1 MTEETPPGTDDLP
14 TLRHEYDTRG
24 LDVGGLDPDPLV
36 QFGRWFEDAA
46 AEGVY
51 EPHAVALATVGPDG
65 RPSCRYVLLR
75 GVDARGLTFYTN
87 YGSRKGRDL
96 DARPDAAL
104 LFFWPQLE
112 RQVRVE
118 GRVGRGDAA
127 AADAYFAERPRA
139 SQVGAWASPQ
149 SEPIP
154 DRAWLERAFYAQ
166 QQRFGAAAAAVPRP
180 PHWGGYTLAPQAF
193 EFWQGRASRLH
204 DRIVYRRTGDGWTI
218 GRLAP

>member
-75 GVDARGLTFYTN
+75 GVDERGFQFFTSYR
-87 YGSRKGRDL
+87 SAKARDL
-96 DARPDAAL
+96 DATGVAAL
-104 LFFWPQLE
+104 TWGWLE
-112 RQVRVE
+112 LHRQVRVT
-118 GRVGRGDAA
+118 GVVRRLDPAQS
-127 AADAYFAERPRA
+127 DAYFASRPRG
-139 SQVGAWASPQ
+139 SQIAAWASPQ
-149 SEPIP
+149 SAVLS
-154 DRAWLERAFYAQ
+154 DRDELERRVAEAEE
-166 QQRFGAAAAAVPRP
+166 RFADGPVPRP
-180 PHWGGYTLAPQAF
+180 EHWGGYLLEPDAI
-193 EFWQGRASRLH
+193 EFWQGRQSRLH
-204 DRIVYRRTGDGWTI
+204 DRIVYRRRGAGWAME
-218 GRLAP
+218 RLAP

>member
-75 GVDARGLTFYTN
+75 GVDERGFQFFTSYR
-87 YGSRKGRDL
+87 SAKARDL
-96 DARPDAAL
+96 DATGVAAL
-104 LFFWPQLE
+104 TWGWLE
-112 RQVRVE
+112 LHRQVRVT
-118 GRVGRGDAA
+118 GVVRRLDPAQS
-127 AADAYFAERPRA
+127 DAYFASRPRG
-139 SQVGAWASPQ
+139 SQIAAWASPQ
-149 SEPIP
+149 SAVLS
-154 DRAWLERAFYAQ
+154 DRDELERRVAEAEA
-166 QQRFGAAAAAVPRP
+166 RFADGPVPRP
-180 PHWGGYTLAPQAF
+180 DHWGGYLLEPDAI
-193 EFWQGRASRLH
+193 EFWQGRQSRLH
-204 DRIVYRRTGDGWTI
+204 DRIVYRRAGAGWATE
-218 GRLAP
+218 RLGP